1 MAVHPIE
8 YRYGTEEMKKIW
20 SEENKLRLMIE
31 VEIALAKAEAE
42 IGLIPKWASEEI
54 EKCRGK
60 VTPQR
65 VREIEAEIHHDVMS
79 VVRAMAEQCGE
90 AGEWIHFGATSND
103 ILDTSLAL
111 QIKESLEIIEKKLK
125 NLRDLFLELA
135 EKHKRTVCAGRTHG
149 QIGIPT
155 TVGHRFAL
163 WASELQR
170 HLKRLK
176 EIKERALVGKIGGAV
191 GTQAS
196 LGERGL
202 EVQRITMELLDLKP
216 VDIAN
221 QVIQRDI
228 HAEVIMLLA
237 NIATSLD
244 KFCTTVRNLQRS
256 EIREMEEGFGKKQ
269 VGSSTMPHKR
279 NPIRCENVC
288 GLARVIRSMVE
299 VALMNNVL
307 WEERDLTNSSAER
320 VMFVEAFVLVDH
332 ILTQC
337 IKIFTGI
344 QIYSE
349 NMRRNLEMMKGV
361 NMAEAVMIA
370 LAKKGVGRQTAHEI
384 IRRCSMK
391 VYETGKHF
399 REILLEDEEVRK
411 YLSEDEINHLMMPE
425 NYLGTAIQQI
435 EMVIGKIRKE
445 DT

>member
-1 MAVHPIE
+1 MAVHPVE
-8 YRYGTEEMKKIW
+8 YRYGTEEMKRIW
-20 SEENKLRLMIE
+20 SEENKLNLMVE

-42 IGLIPKWASEEI
+42 LGIIPKQAAEEI

-60 VTPQR
+60 VRPER
-65 VREIEAEIHHDVMS
+65 VKEIEAEIHHDVMS
-79 VVRAMAEQCGE
+79 VVRAMAELCGE

-111 QIKESLEIIEKKLK
+111 QLRESFEIIEKKLK
-125 NLRDLFLELA
+125 TLRDIFLELA
-135 EKHKRTVCAGRTHG
+135 EKHKKTICAGRTHG

-155 TVGHRFAL
+155 TLGHRFAL

-170 HLKRLK
+170 HLKRLR
-176 EIKERALVGKIGGAV
+176 EIRERALVGKIGGAV

-196 LGERGL
+196 LGEKGL
-202 EVQRITMELLDLKP
+202 EIQRRTMELLGLKP

-256 EIREMEEGFGKKQ
+256 EIREMEEGFGEKQ

-288 GLARVIRSMVE
+288 GLARIVRSMVE
-299 VALMNNVL
+299 VALMNNIL

-320 VMFVEAFVLVDH
+320 VMFVDAFVLLDH
-332 ILTQC
+332 ILTQS
-337 IKIFTGI
+337 IKIFSGI
-344 QIYSE
+344 RIYPE
-349 NMRRNLEMMKGV
+349 NMRRNLELMKGV

-370 LAKKGVGRQTAHEI
+370 LAKKGVGRQRAHELL
-384 IRRCSMK
+384 RRCSMK
-391 VYETGKHF
+391 VYETGRHF
-399 REILLEDEEVRK
+399 REILIEDEEIRK
-411 YLSEDEINHLMMPE
+411 HLSEEEINQLMNPE
-425 NYLGTAIQQI
+425 NYLGTAVQQI
-435 EMVIGKIRKE
+435 EAVIEKIRRG
-445 DT
+445 D